1 MVTATEPLSPIAT
14 RALAAREGDQETY
27 AQAVH
32 NLTYEPYQMTWVE
45 ALETL
50 DRIVLVC
57 PPDTYKS
64 TTVRHFCERM
74 IGKNHDI
81 RILWLMN
88 AGDQAQ
94 KNVMTIS
101 STIKSNSAY
110 RQAFHVTEDHSAQWT
125 KSVLFVERSY
135 DSPDPTLM
143 GAGLN
148 GPYQGLHF
156 DIIVI
161 DDPTDQEDPRSPT
174 TMEAQRQKVRGVIL
188 DRLVE
193 GGRIVVI
200 LTRWGEDD
208 LVPTFA
214 SMGFDIFEM
223 PVAGAYPW
231 GDTLSPGKFP
241 QERITRIHRDK
252 GDALFNLTFMC
263 NPRAVEGNIIK
274 REHINYYE
282 VDGSGKRDGI
292 PDWTP
297 EGHMV
302 FFMGGDPATSIQTWA
317 DYNALATVGLDYKT
331 MNLYLMPNLFAA
343 RMESQDFELEIVRRC
358 KRQAGLQGIGLE
370 TVGFQSSLMQRMRR
384 NYKLPYIEIPYR
396 TRRNVALRTVAID
409 RDKVGRAL
417 YLDRLFSSGKL
428 FIPRGLPLLDGVS
441 VESELCSVP
450 FGKHNDRFDA
460 IAFACILA
468 EAAIPQSAPLR
479 LRGF

>member
-1 MVTATEPLSPIAT
+1 MTTATADLSPTAV
-14 RALAAREGDQETY
+14 RAMAARDGDQEAY
-27 AQAVH
+27 ASAVH
-32 NLTYEPYQMTWVE
+32 NIEYEPYQMTWVE

-50 DRIVLVC
+50 DRVVIVC

-74 IGKNHDI
+74 IGKNPDV

-88 AGDQAQ
+88 AGEQAQ
-94 KNVMTIS
+94 KNVMSIS
-101 STIKSNSAY
+101 STIKSNNAY
-110 RQAFHVTEDHSAQWT
+110 RQAFHVTENDEAQWT
-125 KSVLFVERSY
+125 KSVLFVDRSFV
-135 DSPDPTLM
+135 SPDPTLM
-143 GAGLN
+143 GTGLN

-161 DDPTDQEDPRSPT
+161 DDPTDQEDVRSPT

-188 DRLVE
+188 DRVVE

-223 PVAGAYPW
+223 PVVGEYPW
-231 GDTLSPGKFP
+231 GETLSPGKFP
-241 QERITRIHRDK
+241 PERIARIHRDK
-252 GDALFNLTFMC
+252 GDSLFNLTFMC
-263 NPRAVEGNIIK
+263 NPSAVEGNIIK
-274 REHINYYE
+274 REHINYYDE
-282 VDGSGKRDGI
+282 
-292 PDWTP
+292 DWKP

-302 FFMGGDPATSIQTWA
+302 FFMGGDPATSVQTWA

-343 RMESQDFELEIVRRC
+343 RMESQDFELEVVRRC

-384 NYKLPYIEIPYR
+384 NHQLPYVEIPYR
-396 TRRNVALRTVAID
+396 TRRNVQTRAVAID

-417 YLDRLFSSGKL
+417 YLDRLFSTGKL
-428 FIPRGLPLLDGVS
+428 WMPRRLPLLDGVS
-441 VESELCSVP
+441 LESELCSVP

-468 EAAIPQSAPLR
+468 EAAMPQSVPLR

>member
-1 MVTATEPLSPIAT
+1 MVTAEAPTRPDLPLSPIAA
-14 RALAAREGDQETY
+14 RAMAARDGDQEAY
-27 AQAVH
+27 ALAVH
-32 NLTYEPYQMTWVE
+32 GIEYQPYQMTWVE

-50 DRIVLVC
+50 DRVVIVC

-74 IGKNHDI
+74 IGKNPDI

-88 AGDQAQ
+88 AGEQAE

-101 STIKSNSAY
+101 STLKSNNVY
-110 RQAFHVTEDHSAQWT
+110 RQAFHVRENTEAQWT
-125 KSVLFVERSY
+125 KSVLYAERSY

-143 GAGLN
+143 GTGFN

-156 DIIVI
+156 NIIVI

-188 DRLVE
+188 DRVVE

-200 LTRWGEDD
+200 LTRWGDND

-223 PVAGAYPW
+223 PVAGDYPW
-231 GDTLSPGKFP
+231 GPTLSPTKFP
-241 QERITRIHRDK
+241 PERIARIHQDK

-274 REHINYYE
+274 RDHINYY
-282 VDGSGKRDGI
+282 DD
-292 PDWTP
+292 DWHP

-302 FFMGGDPATSIQTWA
+302 FFMGGDPATSIKTWA

-331 MNLYLMPNLFAA
+331 GNLYLMPNLFAA
-343 RMESQDFELEIVRRC
+343 RMESQDFELEVVRRAR
-358 KRQAGLQGIGLE
+358 RQVGLQGLGLE

-384 NYKLPYIEIPYR
+384 NHRLPYIEIPYR
-396 TRRNVALRTVAID
+396 TRRTVQNRAVGID

-428 FIPRGLPLLDGVS
+428 WLPRRLPLLDGVS
-441 VESELCSVP
+441 LESELCSVP
-450 FGKHNDRFDA
+450 FGRNDDRFDA
-460 IAFACILA
+460 LCFACILA
-468 EAAIPQSAPLR
+468 EASMPISTPMR